1 MVTVLLVRHA
11 MTAANGVRLSGR
23 APDVHLT
30 RPGWSAARRLA
41 EVLAALAP
49 RAIYASPLERAIE
62 TAAPLSARLHQSV
75 RIDDDLNEID
85 FGAWTGQSFAELDT
99 DEAWRLFNS
108 DPATAV
114 IPQGEALDAVGRRG
128 ASAIARFASQYDE
141 GPIVVVT
148 HGDVIRL
155 TIARLLQMPL
165 GAFRS
170 LVIEPGECCRVFV
183 NRSGAVLGLDALG
196 LSALDDTTRSRDWSA
211 DAYRRPHRT
220 SLSRVS

>member
-11 MTAANGVRLSGR
+11 VTAANGVRLSGR
-23 APDVHLT
+23 VPDVHLT

-41 EVLAALAP
+41 DALVALAP

-62 TAAPLSARLHQSV
+62 TAAPLSARIHQSV

-99 DEAWRLFNS
+99 DEAWRLFNT

-114 IPQGEALDAVGRRG
+114 IPDGEALDAVARRG
-128 ASAIARFASQYDE
+128 ASAIARFASQYGE
-141 GPIVVVT
+141 GLIVVVT

-155 TIARLLQMPL
+155 TMARLLHMPI

-183 NRSGAVLGLDALG
+183 NRSGASLGLDALG
-196 LSALDDTTRSRDWSA
+196 FSVSDRTTRSLDWSV
-211 DAYRRPHRT
+211 DAYRRLHRT
-220 SLSRVS
+220 PMPRVS